1 MADEQRDVGILADA
15 HDDDHQYTDGEAGH
29 DVGVDD
35 RNLIHRAH
43 RGLHALLRVEGADGT
58 EAAEDGRDQR
68 RGEGQGQGTEDHR
81 PKLLGRE
88 EGHIVLKGEA
98 ADRTDRR
105 GVGEA
110 VDGEDQDRQIQKEQ
124 HRHEKYGFPELFH
137 HSTEP
142 PLRWSSSPVPVSRVK
157 RQINASRISAIMEP
171 PCQLYAEK

>member
-15 HDDDHQYTDGEAGH
+15 HDDDHQYADGEAGH
-29 DVGVDD
+29 DVRIDD
-35 RNLIHRAH
+35 RDLVHRAH

-58 EAAEDGRDQR
+58 EAAEDGRDQS
-68 RGEGQGQGTEDHR
+68 RGDGQGQGTEDHR
-81 PKLLGRE
+81 PKLLSRE
-88 EGHIVLKGEA
+88 EGHIVLQGEA

-110 VDGEDQDRQIQKEQ
+110 VDCEDQDRQIQKEQ
-124 HRHEKYGFPELFH
+124 HHHKKYGFPELFH
-137 HSTEP
+137 HSVEP
-142 PLRWSSSPVPVSRVK
+142 PLGFSPSPVPVSRVK